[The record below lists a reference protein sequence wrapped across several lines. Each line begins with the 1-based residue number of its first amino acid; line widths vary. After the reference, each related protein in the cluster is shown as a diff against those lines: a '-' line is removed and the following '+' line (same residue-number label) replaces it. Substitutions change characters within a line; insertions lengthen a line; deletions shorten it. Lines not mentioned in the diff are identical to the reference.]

1 MSGGKCLHTK
11 CAESDRVCQN
21 ELVFTPRCCLLG
33 KHFKTV
39 ITNMY
44 LVSGTEGRER
54 FVRLWLLGKAAFV
67 GEIESNVDCTKFDA
81 GILYDQLF
89 RHSRHIK
96 AD

>member
-1 MSGGKCLHTK
+1 
-11 CAESDRVCQN
+11 
-21 ELVFTPRCCLLG
+21 
-33 KHFKTV
+33 
-39 ITNMY
+39 MY